1 VITLDSTPADVKSGM
16 SASVSITTAEA
27 DNVLAVPAIALVGAN
42 GSYSVQVMGSDGTIT
57 DVPVTVGL
65 ITTQYAAITAGL
77 TAGDTV
83 VTGTSSPRTSTAS
96 TTTNAGSLTGGF
108 GGGFGG
114 GGGTFTRNRTGG
126 QP

>member
-1 VITLDSTPADVKSGM
+1 M

-27 DNVLAVPAIALVGAN
+27 DNVLAVPAIALVGAS
-42 GSYSVQVMGSDGTIT
+42 GSYSVRVMAADGTIST
-57 DVPVTVGL
+57 VPVTVGL

-77 TAGDTV
+77 NAGDAV
-83 VTGTSSPRTSTAS
+83 ITGTSSPRTSTAS

-108 GGGFGG
+108 GGFGG
-114 GGGTFTRNRTGG
+114 GGGTFVRNRGG